1 MGKSSLLP
9 LFAAATALMSTASA
23 TLDPIVIK
31 GSKFF
36 YKTNGTQFFIKGVAY
51 QSGIGS
57 NGLEP
62 AAGTKYVDPLG
73 DEATCKRDVPRLQ
86 ALGANTIRTYAI
98 DPTLDHKPCMAL
110 LDAAGIYVISD
121 LGEPSLS
128 IDRSNPTWDVSLYQ
142 RYTSV
147 IDALSPF
154 TNTIGYFAGN
164 EVPNN
169 LTYTSS
175 AAYVKAAVRDS
186 KAYIKS
192 KGYTQG
198 VGYAADDDQTVRAQV
213 ASYFNCGDSS
223 STIDF
228 WGYNIYEWCGDSSF
242 QESGYADRV
251 KEFSTYSVPSFFAEY
266 GCNKPGGAAA
276 RKFSEVASLY
286 GTDMTPVF
294 SGGIVYEY
302 FQEQNDFGLV
312 SVVNSA
318 SVSPLSDYAAFSTAL
333 NAVKPSATQSA
344 SYTPTNSALSCP
356 TVGANWAAASVLPPT
371 PNTNVCACMVSS
383 LSCTTK
389 SSIDDL
395 AVGQLFSTVCGL
407 PGNPCKNVI
416 GNATT
421 GVYGAYSM
429 CNATERLANA
439 FDTYYQGLS
448 ATNKATGCDFGGNA
462 TLVSKPAVGAS
473 CSSAIAS
480 ATAAAGAA
488 ASGGSSGSSSG
499 GASSSASTSKSDAP
513 NSIVGASL
521 GLTKYFTVG
530 FAMIAGFSGMGMI
543 LL

>member
-1 MGKSSLLP
+1 
-9 LFAAATALMSTASA
+9 
-23 TLDPIVIK
+23 
-31 GSKFF
+31 
-36 YKTNGTQFFIKGVAY
+36 
-51 QSGIGS
+51 
-57 NGLEP
+57 
-62 AAGTKYVDPLG
+62 
-73 DEATCKRDVPRLQ
+73 
-86 ALGANTIRTYAI
+86 
-98 DPTLDHKPCMAL
+98 MAL

-121 LGEPSLS
+121 LGEPSTS
-128 IDRSNPTWDVSLYQ
+128 IDRSNPTWDVNLYK

-147 IDALSPF
+147 IDTLAPF
-154 TNTIGYFAGN
+154 TNTIGFFAGN

-169 LTYTSS
+169 LSYTAS

-192 KGYTQG
+192 KSYTQG

-213 ASYFNCGDSS
+213 ASYLNCGDAS

-251 KEFSTYSVPSFFAEY
+251 KEFATYSVPSFFAEY
-266 GCNKPGGAAA
+266 GCNKPGGAAS
-276 RKFSEVASLY
+276 RKFSEVAALY
-286 GTDMTPVF
+286 GSDMTPVF

-302 FQEQNDFGLV
+302 FQETNDFGLV
-312 SVVNSA
+312 SVANPS
-318 SVSPLSDYAAFSTAL
+318 SVSTLADYAAFSTAL
-333 NAVKPSATQSA
+333 NAVKPSATQAA
-344 SYTPTNSALSCP
+344 SYSATNSALSCP

-371 PNTNVCACMVSS
+371 PDPNVCSCMVST

-389 SSIDDL
+389 AGIADL

-421 GVYGAYSM
+421 GVYGAFSM

-439 FDTYYQGLS
+439 FDAYYGSLS
-448 ATNKATGCDFGGNA
+448 GSNKATGCDFGGNA
-462 TLVSKPAVGAS
+462 TIVSNKPAVAAS

-480 ATAAAGAA
+480 ATAAA
-488 ASGGSSGSSSG
+488 ASGGSSSGGSSG
-499 GASSSASTSKSDAP
+499 GGAAASSSTKKSDAP
-513 NSIVGASL
+513 DSIVGASL

-530 FAMIAGFSGMGMI
+530 FALVAGFSGMGMI